1 MNMKALFYT
10 FLVLVSLSLF
20 IVKSCPSQCNC
31 TCEELIIYCNNSNI
45 TNSEL
50 KEIAQ
55 GLPLNTTEINFTGNL
70 ISEFLVTLFSNLTDL
85 TDINLSHNK
94 ITTVPSNISQYL
106 PNVDDLDLS
115 FNQIKQIRKKDFVRY
130 ENLEILKLQ
139 NNRISKLTSEV
150 FGHLTALTALSLND
164 NNISSISK
172 NAFKGLANLNYLNL
186 FQNPFSKIENGTF
199 ADTPLIELN
208 IYNTKL
214 KTIPSYFVTEKRLIS
229 TLNLENNSIT
239 YIHENAFYNSKIAGL
254 LLPNNNIT
262 ILNKEMFTGSTL
274 IERLDL
280 SGNNLRC
287 DCNMS
292 KFLKPLN
299 TKEVIGFCSSPPVV
313 AGQDL
318 KTFTRNNI
326 SCTSCS
332 NLPCKNNAICKPID
346 KKTFNCDC
354 AKGYIGKLC
363 GTVDY
368 CYYVTCEHNST
379 CALRNN
385 SAGFLCNCSQGFQGE
400 TCEKEIPCFKNY
412 CKNNGTCEILGTTN
426 YKCNCTESYHGEHC
440 EELKIKKQKQTV
452 ISLGWVALIV
462 TISSVVFI
470 AIIITIVMRRRNT
483 GRVNITEITPLQKTY
498 MSIGYYNRIVDTKFK
513 HRKDICQ
520 NRTQSF

>member
-70 ISEFLVTLFSNLTDL
+70 ISEFLVTLFLNLTDL

-172 NAFKGLANLNYLNL
+172 NAFKGLAKLNYLNL
-186 FQNPFSKIENGTF
+186 FENPFSKIERGTF
-199 ADTPLIELN
+199 DSLPLIELS
-208 IYNTKL
+208 IYNTNL
-214 KTIPSYFVTEKRLIS
+214 ETVPPYFLQPEILIS
-229 TLNLENNSIT
+229 MLNLKNNSIT
-239 YIHENAFYNSKIAGL
+239 YIHENAFYNLKIAGL
-254 LLPNNNIT
+254 YLTNNYIT
-262 ILNKEMFTGSTL
+262 ILNKEMFTNSTL
-274 IERLDL
+274 IETLDL

-292 KFLKPLN
+292 KFLKPIK
-299 TKEVIGFCSSPPVV
+299 TKKVTGFCSSPPVV

-332 NLPCKNNAICKPID
+332 NLPCKNNGICKPID

-412 CKNNGTCEILGTTN
+412 CKNNGTCEVIGTTK
-426 YKCNCTESYHGEHC
+426 YKCNCKERYHGKHC
-440 EELKIKKQKQTV
+440 EKVQSKKPKQKG
-452 ISLGWVALIV
+452 LRPGWVALIIALILASFTV
-462 TISSVVFI
+462 ISIII
-470 AIIITIVMRRRNT
+470 AIKRRNC
-483 GRVNITEITPLQKTY
+483 GSADITETTPLRKINTSTGKY
-498 MSIGYYNRIVDTKFK
+498 RRIP
-513 HRKDICQ
+513 DIDYRQ
-520 NRTQSF
+520 VPGID

>member
-1 MNMKALFYT
+1 MNVQPLLYEF
-10 FLVLVSLSLF
+10 FILVSLSQF
-20 IVKSCPSQCNC
+20 IVKPCPSKCDC
-31 TCEELIIYCNNSNI
+31 TCEKLIAHCNNSNI
-45 TNSEL
+45 TNNEL
-50 KEIAQ
+50 KGIAQ
-55 GLPLNTTEINFTGNL
+55 NLSLDTTEIDFTGNL
-70 ISEFLVTLFSNLTDL
+70 ISEFPVKHFSHLPNLNE
-85 TDINLSHNK
+85 INLSHNE
-94 ITTVPSNISQYL
+94 ITALPLNISQYL
-106 PNVDDLDLS
+106 LRVERLDLS
-115 FNQIKQIRKKDFVRY
+115 SNKIAQIRKKDFVRY
-130 ENLEILKLQ
+130 EKLSVLKLG
-139 NNRISKLTSEV
+139 NNQVSKLPREV
-150 FGHLTALTALSLND
+150 FAYLEKLTTLLLN
-164 NNISSISK
+164 NNKISQISES
-172 NAFKGLANLNYLNL
+172 AFLGLNNLNYLHL
-186 FQNPFSKIENGTF
+186 FENPFSKIERGTF
-199 ADTPLIELN
+199 DSLPLIELS
-208 IYNTKL
+208 IYNTNL
-214 KTIPSYFVTEKRLIS
+214 ETIPPYFLRPEIFIS
-229 TLNLENNSIT
+229 TLNLKNNSIT
-239 YIHENAFYNSKIAGL
+239 YIHENAFYNLKIAGL
-254 LLPNNNIT
+254 YLTNNYIT
-262 ILNKEMFTGSTL
+262 ILNKEMFTNSTL
-274 IERLDL
+274 IETLDL

-292 KFLKPLN
+292 KFLKPIN
-299 TKEVIGFCSSPPVV
+299 TKKVTGFCSSPPVV

-332 NLPCKNNAICKPID
+332 NLPCKNNGICKPID

-368 CYYVTCEHNST
+368 CYNVTCEHNST